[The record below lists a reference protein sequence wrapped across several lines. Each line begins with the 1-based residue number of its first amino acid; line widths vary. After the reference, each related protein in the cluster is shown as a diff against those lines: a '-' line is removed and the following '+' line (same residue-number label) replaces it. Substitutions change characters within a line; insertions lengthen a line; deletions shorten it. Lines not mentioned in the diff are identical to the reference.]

1 MSFGRWLLFF
11 TYLGLVQ
18 AEANSAS
25 LFKPSQYPKKTAH
38 CKATRRT
45 PVEEAVDIQLST
57 LPVVAKCYGI
67 GIKFYSMF
75 IEYVDINPE
84 ASTTLI
90 MVHGWPSLWSTWSNQ
105 IQEFQVR
112 YHFSFMDLGLI
123 QWNRRIIT
131 WLS

>member
-11 TYLGLVQ
+11 TYLGLFQ
-18 AEANSAS
+18 AEANSIS
-25 LFKPSQYPKKTAH
+25 PFKPSQYPKKTAH

-57 LPVVAKCYGI
+57 FHPIITKCHGI
-67 GIKFYSMF
+67 GINLYSMF
-75 IEYVDINPE
+75 LEYVDINPA

-112 YHFSFMDLGLI
+112 YRFSFLNLGLI

-131 WLS
+131 

>member
-11 TYLGLVQ
+11 TYLGWVQ
-18 AEANSAS
+18 AEATLAS
-25 LFKPSQYPKKTAH
+25 PFKPSQYPKQTAH
-38 CKATRRT
+38 CKATRRA

-57 LPVVAKCYGI
+57 FPLAIANCH
-67 GIKFYSMF
+67 GIKFHSMF
-75 IEYVDINPE
+75 LEYVDINRE

-112 YHFSFMDLGLI
+112 
-123 QWNRRIIT
+123 
-131 WLS
+131 